1 MNAGTGI
8 NLAKS
13 SFTVTAW
20 AKRSTTAGKQWVIGY
35 GTNSTDKALVLGFR
49 DNDHVTCAFFN
60 DDVDTVDYPDAKGTF
75 ADTNWHHLACTYDAT
90 TRQRVVYA
98 DGTGW
103 QTMNS
108 AAIQANGTFNIGRV
122 PWGEGYFSGSIDDV
136 RVYNRALS
144 QGEIEWLAWWGNP

>member
-1 MNAGTGI
+1 MPFAKAADL
-8 NLAKS
+8 LA
-13 SFTVTAW
+13 SFTHTSVSESTAQRLTE
-20 AKRSTTAGKQWVIGY
+20 AIGLAY
-35 GTNSTDKALVLGFR
+35 EAVQLAEVERIERDWPEVEHGPDK
-49 DNDHVTCAFFN
+49 
-60 DDVDTVDYPDAKGTF
+60 
-75 ADTNWHHLACTYDAT
+75 
-90 TRQRVVYA
+90 VVYV

-122 PWGEGYFSGSIDDV
+122 PWCEGYFSGSIDDV